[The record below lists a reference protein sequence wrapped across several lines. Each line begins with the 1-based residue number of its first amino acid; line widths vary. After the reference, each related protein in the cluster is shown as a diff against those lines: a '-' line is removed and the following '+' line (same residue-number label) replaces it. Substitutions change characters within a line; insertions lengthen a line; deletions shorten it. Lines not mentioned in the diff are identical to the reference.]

1 MPDARSSATLPDQAS
16 PTSPAIAQLLPAE
29 AVLDAL
35 KMMLTGASLSEVL
48 ASVTRLIEAHSEGM
62 WCSIFLLDEDG
73 VHLRYGVPANVTEA
87 YRAAT
92 DGVCIGPTVGSCGAA
107 AYLRQP
113 VFIADM
119 LSHPNWQGFREV
131 VLQSGLRA
139 AWSAPIMSKE
149 KNVLG
154 TFCMYYREVRHP
166 SPDDIQLIDYASRI
180 AGVAIER
187 HRAEEHLRRA
197 QVKLQE
203 DEEELRRIVDA
214 IPQMIV
220 VLNPEGRAIYVN
232 RGMLDY
238 TGLSVEE
245 VQADTFRARVF
256 HPDDI
261 QRLRDERQ
269 KALSGTVSFENEQR
283 ALGEDGKYRWFLIRY
298 NPLLDENGKVIRW
311 YATGTDIEDR
321 KQAENRMRNENVALR
336 EDIVR
341 SSMFEEIVGSSEALR
356 QVLAQ
361 VSKVAPTDSTVLIL
375 GETGTGK
382 ELIARAI
389 HNRSKR
395 SARAFIRVNCAAI
408 SPSLIASELFGHE
421 RGSFTGA
428 LQRHL
433 GRFESAD
440 GGTIFLD
447 EIGDLPAETQVALL
461 RVLQEREFERVGGS
475 QTVSV
480 DVRVLAAT
488 NRDLSAAVDTGTF
501 RQDLFYRLNVFPIRI
516 PALRERVDDI
526 PLLVGYLIDRYAQ
539 KAGKKI
545 RTINKKTLDLFQTY
559 DWPGNIRELQNVI
572 ERAVI
577 LCDGETFSV
586 DEAWLTRVAP
596 KSPATSVPLVANL
609 VEREREMVETALR
622 EAEGVIGGPTGAAA
636 KLGIPRQTLES
647 KIRKLGINRHRFKT
661 S

>member
-1 MPDARSSATLPDQAS
+1 MERLHCCPTLQAFRTWLSVPARSLQ
-16 PTSPAIAQLLPAE
+16 I
-29 AVLDAL
+29 
-35 KMMLTGASLSEVL
+35 LT
-48 ASVTRLIEAHSEGM
+48 
-62 WCSIFLLDEDG
+62 
-73 VHLRYGVPANVTEA
+73 
-87 YRAAT
+87 
-92 DGVCIGPTVGSCGAA
+92 
-107 AYLRQP
+107 
-113 VFIADM
+113 
-119 LSHPNWQGFREV
+119 
-131 VLQSGLRA
+131 
-139 AWSAPIMSKE
+139 
-149 KNVLG
+149 
-154 TFCMYYREVRHP
+154 
-166 SPDDIQLIDYASRI
+166 
-180 AGVAIER
+180 
-187 HRAEEHLRRA
+187 
-197 QVKLQE
+197 
-203 DEEELRRIVDA
+203 
-214 IPQMIV
+214 
-220 VLNPEGRAIYVN
+220 
-232 RGMLDY
+232 
-238 TGLSVEE
+238 
-245 VQADTFRARVF
+245 
-256 HPDDI
+256 
-261 QRLRDERQ
+261 
-269 KALSGTVSFENEQR
+269 
-283 ALGEDGKYRWFLIRY
+283 
-298 NPLLDENGKVIRW
+298 
-311 YATGTDIEDR
+311 
-321 KQAENRMRNENVALR
+321 
-336 EDIVR
+336 
-341 SSMFEEIVGSSEALR
+341 
-356 QVLAQ
+356 Q
-361 VSKVAPTDSTVLIL
+361 VSRVAPTDSTVLIL

-395 SARAFIRVNCAAI
+395 AGHAFIRVNCAAI

-421 RGSFTGA
+421 KGSFTGA

-447 EIGDLPAETQVALL
+447 EVGDLPPETQVALL

-488 NRDLSAAVDTGTF
+488 NRDLSTAVAEDTF

-545 RTINKKTLDLFQTY
+545 RNINKETLDLFQAY

-577 LCDGETFSV
+577 LCDGEAFSV

-609 VEREREMVETALR
+609 VEREKVMIETALR